1 MLLNH
6 ILLTSERIRPCVDT
20 VLFTEKRLEPQNTN
34 TLASKSN
41 QSQVVLL
48 FPFGRVEDGL

>member
-6 ILLTSERIRPCVDT
+6 TLLTSERTQPCVDT

-48 FPFGRVEDGL
+48 FPFGRVEEEL